1 MKRVRVWGLLLA
13 AVAALVLDLP
23 ETALAAPG
31 QVGPVDCPT
40 GIHACVVHAKGM
52 DACPLN
58 RFCLYDDSNYNSDPI
73 DCWGWGG
80 WWRWRHSYRCGG
92 SDLMFVTDLQT
103 DNYCSKSPFDDFSVG
118 RGYIS
123 LGDYLANGQPADPS
137 FILLASSYINKTD
150 KLVDVQTVPGI
161 PGHSGAFF
169 DNPGI
174 ADGLK
179 TLFTAQPLGRR
190 GDRSS
195 YVGDNNNDKAQW
207 LHVPGGQSPTILS
220 RGCS

>member
-1 MKRVRVWGLLLA
+1 MG
-13 AVAALVLDLP
+13 VAAGRGRCAGAGP
-23 ETALAAPG
+23 AGTALAAPG

-52 DACPLN
+52 DACPAH
-58 RFCLYDDSNYNSDPI
+58 RFCLDDDWNYNTDHVDHP
-73 DCWGWGG
+73 CLHWTRWYFWGCDGG
-80 WWRWRHSYRCGG
+80 H
-92 SDLMFVTDLQT
+92 SDLMFVTDLRT
-103 DNYCSKSPFDDFSVG
+103 DDYCDKAPFDDFPVG
-118 RGYIS
+118 RGYIN
-123 LGDYLANGQPADPS
+123 LGDYLANGQAADPS

-161 PGHSGAFF
+161 PGHSGALF

-179 TLFTAQPLGRR
+179 TLFTAQSLGRT

-207 LHVPGGQSPTILS
+207 LHVPGGQSPTVLS